1 VWQDTNGGD
10 FSWVPGSG
18 GTWNSTGLN
27 GKGTIVTNGTD
38 PLRYV
43 LNNTAQTSGKTW
55 SDIVTS
61 TTFTIWVALQ
71 IDADCVADATGL
83 NVNAL
88 LTDIDTAR
96 FAVPYCKTVAGTTS
110 ICARLYNGTN
120 YDVCTPITQAAP
132 HVVMVRRDA
141 THLILSLDNGAEQSI
156 ATGTTDNLTGGVTLM
171 INFGPTY
178 WPGRV
183 GEILV
188 YSTAENTTDVSA
200 NWTYMLAKW

>member
-1 VWQDTNGGD
+1 MMRSLILLLFAATLSFGQIL
-10 FSWVPGSG
+10 SG
-18 GTWNSTGLN
+18 VVISKSAIPASG
-27 GKGTIVTNGTD
+27 
-38 PLRYV
+38 PV

-71 IDADCVADATGL
+71 IVAECVADDTGL

-96 FAVPYCKTVAGTTS
+96 FALPYCKTSAGTTS
-110 ICARLYNGTN
+110 ICAHISTGTD
-120 YDVCTPITQAAP
+120 YKICTPITQAAP

-178 WPGRV
+178 WP
-183 GEILV
+183 
-188 YSTAENTTDVSA
+188 
-200 NWTYMLAKW
+200 